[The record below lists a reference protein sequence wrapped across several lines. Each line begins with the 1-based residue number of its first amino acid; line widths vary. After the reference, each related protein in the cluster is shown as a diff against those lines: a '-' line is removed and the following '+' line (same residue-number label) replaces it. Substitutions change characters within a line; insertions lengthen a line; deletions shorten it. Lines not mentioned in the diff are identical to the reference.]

1 MSGTPAAPKP
11 PPTASSDLPEQMRVR
26 RDKAERLLARG
37 REPYPPGYPRTAS
50 LAALRAAYPDL
61 PPGTATGDV
70 VGITGRVM
78 LNRIA
83 GKLCFATLQE
93 GGVQVQVMLAQ
104 DRVGADR
111 LADWKADVDLG
122 DQVGVTGEV
131 GTTRRGELSVLADSW
146 EITAKALRPL
156 PDKHKGL
163 ADPEARVRQRYL
175 DLIVNPGARQM
186 LRVRSA
192 VVWSLRTSLR
202 DRDFV
207 EVETPMLQPLHGGAA
222 ARPFVTH
229 MNALDLDLY
238 LRIAPELYLK
248 RLVVGGLDK
257 VFELNRNFRNEGVDT
272 SHNPEFAMLEAY
284 EAYGDYNSMAELT
297 RELVQ
302 EAALAARGSLVVPL
316 PAVPGS
322 GAAGEMDLS
331 GSWRQMTV
339 HAALSAVLGENVTP
353 DTGLAELRRSAA
365 AVGVELHPEWREGQI
380 VLQLYEKLVEAT
392 TVEPTFY
399 RDFPTEVAPLTRAH
413 RSDPRLAERWDLVAL
428 GRELATA
435 YTELVDPVEQRRRLT
450 EQSLKAAGGDPE
462 AMQLDEDF
470 LRALEHAMP
479 PSGGMGMG
487 VERLIML
494 LTGSPSIRETML
506 FPLVRPE

>member
-1 MSGTPAAPKP
+1 
-11 PPTASSDLPEQMRVR
+11 VR
-26 RDKAERLLARG
+26 RAKAERLRAQG
-37 REPYPPGYPRTAS
+37 RDPYPVGYPRTIS
-50 LAALRAAYPDL
+50 LGGLRAAYPDL
-61 PPGTATGDV
+61 PAGRATGDV
-70 VGITGRVM
+70 VGVTGRVM

-93 GGVQVQVMLAQ
+93 GGVQVQVMLSQ

-131 GTTRRGELSVLADSW
+131 VTTRRGELSVLAGSW
-146 EITAKALRPL
+146 AITAKSLRPM

-163 ADPEARVRQRYL
+163 ADPEARVRQRYV
-175 DLIVNPGARQM
+175 DLIVNPAARQM
-186 LRVRSA
+186 LRSRSA

-202 DRDFV
+202 DREFV

-302 EAALAARGSLVVPL
+302 EAALAANGSLVVPL
-316 PAVPGS
+316 PGIPGS
-322 GAAGEMDLS
+322 AGGGEMDLS
-331 GSWRQMTV
+331 GSWRVMTV
-339 HAALSAVLGENVTP
+339 HGALSAVLGENVTP
-353 DTGLAELRRSAA
+353 DTGLAELRRLAA
-365 AVGVELHPEWREGQI
+365 AAGLEIHPDWQEGQI
-380 VLQLYEKLVEAT
+380 VLELYEKLVEAT

-435 YTELVDPVEQRRRLT
+435 YSELVDPVEQRRRLT
-450 EQSLKAAGGDPE
+450 EQSLKAAGGDPG

>member
-1 MSGTPAAPKP
+1 
-11 PPTASSDLPEQMRVR
+11 MRR
-26 RDKAERLLARG
+26 AKSERLRAQG
-37 REPYPPGYPRTAS
+37 RDPYPPGYPRTVS

-61 PPGTATGDV
+61 PPGTATGDL
-70 VGITGRVM
+70 VGVTGRVM

-131 GTTRRGELSVLADSW
+131 VTTRRGELSVLADSW
-146 EITAKALRPL
+146 AITAKSLRPL

-186 LRVRSA
+186 LRARSA

-202 DRDFV
+202 DRGFV
-207 EVETPMLQPLHGGAA
+207 EVETPMLQLLHGGAT

-248 RLVVGGLDK
+248 RLVVAGVDK

-272 SHNPEFAMLEAY
+272 AHNPEFAMLEAY

-302 EAALAARGSLVVPL
+302 EAALAANGSLLVPL

-322 GAAGEMDLS
+322 AAGGEMDLS

-339 HAALSAVLGENVTP
+339 HERVVGSSWGKCHAGYRPGASCAGW
-353 DTGLAELRRSAA
+353 RRPPACSCS
-365 AVGVELHPEWREGQI
+365 PN
-380 VLQLYEKLVEAT
+380 
-392 TVEPTFY
+392 
-399 RDFPTEVAPLTRAH
+399 
-413 RSDPRLAERWDLVAL
+413 
-428 GRELATA
+428 GR
-435 YTELVDPVEQRRRLT
+435 PVR
-450 EQSLKAAGGDPE
+450 
-462 AMQLDEDF
+462 
-470 LRALEHAMP
+470 
-479 PSGGMGMG
+479 
-487 VERLIML
+487 
-494 LTGSPSIRETML
+494 
-506 FPLVRPE
+506 